1 MKSGLF
7 LGAALVL
14 SAAAPAAPPAASD
27 SLEVDAYPAKSRE
40 LKEEGTVHYRVEVN
54 SKGQLESCQVTRSSG
69 FERLD
74 EATCKLMVRAARF
87 DVRKDQN
94 GRGKSYA
101 HEGAVVWK
109 L

>member
-7 LGAALVL
+7 LGAALML
-14 SAAAPAAPPAASD
+14 SVAAPAAPPASD
-27 SLEVDAYPAKSRE
+27 GAEIDAYPAKSRE

-54 SKGQLESCQVTRSSG
+54 AKGQLESCQVIRSSG

-74 EATCKLMVRAARF
+74 DATCRLMVRAARF
-87 DVRKDQN
+87 DVRKDEK
-94 GRGKSYA
+94 GRGKRYA
-101 HEGAVVWK
+101 HEGKVVWK